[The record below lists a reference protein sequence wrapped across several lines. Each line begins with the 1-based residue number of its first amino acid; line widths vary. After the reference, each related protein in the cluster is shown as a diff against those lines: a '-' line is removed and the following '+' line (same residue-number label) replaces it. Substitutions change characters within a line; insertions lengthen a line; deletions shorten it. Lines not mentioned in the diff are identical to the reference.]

1 MANEKEYRDSSKTI
15 YFVIYLATL
24 AITALQI
31 VLAYHHASVAHHVF
45 QMLSL
50 AAIQAGL
57 GVLFFMH
64 LWQEKRAM
72 MLALVPITLFV
83 LLMMNMIW
91 SDSFR
96 MLNMRPF

>member
-1 MANEKEYRDSSKTI
+1 MANEKEYRESSKAI
-15 YFVIYLATL
+15 YFAIYVITL
-24 AITALQI
+24 AITGLQI
-31 VLAYHHASVAHHVF
+31 VLAYHQSSVGHHVF

-72 MLALVPITLFV
+72 MLVMVPITLFV
-83 LLMMNMIW
+83 LFMMNMIW
-91 SDSFR
+91 TDSFR
-96 MLNMRPF
+96 MLNLRPF